1 MVITIILS
9 LLLLMFIAYRGFPV
23 IIFAPICA
31 LLAASTAGY
40 ALLPTY
46 TEMFMGN
53 AVAFIKNMFPVFL
66 LGAVFGKAMEDSG
79 AAKAISRGI
88 IGRLGYKHAMLAVVL
103 ATAVL
108 AYGGISVFV
117 VAFTIYPLGAA
128 IFREANIPKRL
139 LPGTMVH
146 GSFTF
151 VYALPGLPQVQN
163 IIPTR
168 YFGTDAFAG
177 AWFGIVFGAVIFVL
191 GMLWLES
198 RRKAAF
204 AAGEGYGEGHKNEP
218 TADDLAKD
226 EHEMP
231 PVLAVLPL
239 IAVLIINFFLTN
251 AIKNWDPAILD
262 KFPGIKLSQVAP
274 TWALIVALIIGIFM
288 VMAFSW
294 KRFTTATA
302 VSNSLTAGAIGSLL
316 ATMNTASEVGYGNVV
331 SKLPGFKTV
340 ADFMMSIDIGSPLF
354 SEAITVN
361 VLAGITGSAS
371 GGMVIALEAMGQ
383 QYLEWAQRTNVSPEL
398 LHRIATMAAGGL
410 DTLPHNGAVI
420 TVLAICGLNHRQSY
434 KDMGMCTV
442 VIPFTTVFVGIF
454 LVSLF

>member
-9 LLLLMFIAYRGFPV
+9 LLLLMFIAYKGFPV
-23 IIFAPICA
+23 IVFAPMCA

-40 ALLPTY
+40 AFLPTY

-53 AVAFIKNMFPVFL
+53 AVGFIKNMFPIFL
-66 LGAVFGKAMEDSG
+66 LGAIFGKMMEVSG

-108 AYGGISVFV
+108 SYGGISVFV

-128 IFREANIPKRL
+128 IFREAGIPKRL
-139 LPGTMVH
+139 LPATMVH

-151 VYALPGLPQVQN
+151 VYALPGLPQVHN

-168 YFGTDAFAG
+168 YFGTDAFA
-177 AWFGIVFGAVIFVL
+177 APWFGLGFGFVIFLV
-191 GMLWLES
+191 GMAWLES
-198 RRKAAF
+198 RRKKAF
-204 AAGEGYGEGHKNEP
+204 AAGEGYGADHSNEP
-218 TADDLAKD
+218 TAEDLAR
-226 EHEMP
+226 EECEMN
-231 PVLAVLPL
+231 PVLAILPL
-239 IAVLIINFFLTN
+239 VVVLILNFVLTG
-251 AIKNWDPAILD
+251 AIKNWNPDMLAM
-262 KFPGIKLSQVAP
+262 FPGVKLAQVAP
-274 TWALIVALIIGIFM
+274 TWALIIALIVGNLM
-288 VMAFSW
+288 VMALGRKHFPTVDSLSS
-294 KRFTTATA
+294 A
-302 VSNSLTAGAIGSLL
+302 LTAGAIGSLL

-340 ADFMMSIDIGSPLF
+340 ADFMMGIDLGSPLF

-371 GGMVIALEAMGQ
+371 GGLVIALEAMGQ
-383 QYLEWAQRTNVSPEL
+383 QYLDWAIRTGISPEL
-398 LHRIATMAAGGL
+398 LHRVATMAAGGL
-410 DTLPHNGAVI
+410 DTLPHNGAII
-420 TVLAICGLNHRQSY
+420 TVLAICGLTHKKSY
-434 KDMGMCTV
+434 PDMGMITVIIPITV
-442 VIPFTTVFVGIF
+442 VFAGIL